1 MIIMDQRSTVFFDR
15 TKPVD
20 ERSELLD
27 IFLNALSHV
36 VSSPCNA
43 AQYEEP
49 TMSQSAM
56 KCTAFETFWR
66 HLDKLSVTNYQ
77 EPEFE
82 STARKYLNI
91 NPEGQLLRDA
101 HDILD
106 ELRMMGQ
113 IFEEQLH
120 ISEALS
126 KHLEELTSKGSEKE
140 STSDSTVQVLLDIRN
155 LLEEKQVGEAK
166 SNEAVNESTQNGK
179 LGESQTPST
188 ASRRLSD
195 NRSTEKG
202 KISETQASLT
212 VTRQIPD
219 KTLHRARDL
228 THEISQRESELQKIE
243 DRTRYVCDQ
252 VCLL

>member
-1 MIIMDQRSTVFFDR
+1 MIIMDQCSTVFFDR

-20 ERSELLD
+20 ERPELLD
-27 IFLNALSHV
+27 IFSNALSHV
-36 VSSPCNA
+36 VSSSCNA
-43 AQYEEP
+43 AQYEEL
-49 TMSQSAM
+49 TMPQSAM

-66 HLDKLSVTNYQ
+66 HLDKLSVNYQ

-120 ISEALS
+120 ISETLS
-126 KHLEELTSKGSEKE
+126 KHLEDLTSKESEKE
-140 STSDSTVQVLLDIRN
+140 SASDSTTQVLLDIRK
-155 LLEEKQVGEAK
+155 LLEERQAGEAR
-166 SNEAVNESTQNGK
+166 SNETVTESTQNSK
-179 LGESQTPST
+179 LGGSQTS
-188 ASRRLSD
+188 LIV
-195 NRSTEKG
+195 NRP
-202 KISETQASLT
+202 
-212 VTRQIPD
+212 IPD

-228 THEISQRESELQKIE
+228 IHEISQRESELQKIE
-243 DRTRYVCDQ
+243 DRTRHVCDQ